1 MLIDIDS
8 SRRGTLTEQ
17 IVNGIQ
23 HLVEERRL
31 RFDTRLPSIRRF
43 AAAHK
48 ISTFTVVQ
56 AYDRLVAS
64 GHVRSR
70 PGSGFFVG
78 KPASPVASDDG
89 EGRLDKATDALWL
102 MHRQTKDFEFKHL
115 PGSGSMPSRWL
126 ADSGLAQ
133 AMRSISRLGDSGF
146 IGGYANPR
154 GFTPLRE
161 AIGRQLSEI
170 GIGAPPDQILLTVGI
185 TGAID
190 LLGRYLLRPGDVV
203 LVDDPGYFQ
212 TFGHMQFLG
221 ATVRGVPWTATGPD
235 LEQLETLARTLSPRL
250 FITSP
255 IVQNPTGRS
264 MSRGSA
270 FRLLQL
276 AEQYDF
282 YVIEDD
288 MFAVFHP
295 APPPRLASL
304 DQLNRVIHVNSFSKD
319 LSPQIRVG
327 YLAGH
332 RDLVRE
338 LLDVKMLTQATTTE
352 LTERLVHEALVN
364 GQFRK
369 HLARLSATIR
379 RARDKAQLGLE
390 AIGLKSDVGDFHGVF
405 AWMTVPGAN
414 DTVPLAE
421 TAAERGMLLAPGAM
435 FRPGMA
441 PSSMM
446 RFNVGFCQA
455 PGTFRLLEAVLNP
468 S

>member
-1 MLIDIDS
+1 MLIDVDL

-17 IVNGIQ
+17 IVGGIRR
-23 HLVEERRL
+23 LVEERRL

-78 KPASPVASDDG
+78 KPSSPVASDEG
-89 EGRLDKATDALWL
+89 EDRLDEATDALWL

-133 AMRSISRLGDSGF
+133 AMRSASRMGQFDF
-146 IGGYANPR
+146 IGRYANPR

-161 AIGRQLSEI
+161 AIGRQLSDI
-170 GIGAPPDQILLTVGI
+170 GIDAPPDQILLTVGI

-190 LLGRYLLRPGDVV
+190 LLGRHLLRPGDVV

-212 TFGHMQFLG
+212 TFAHMHFLG
-221 ATVRGVPWTATGPD
+221 AKVRGVPWTATGPD
-235 LEQLETLARTLSPRL
+235 LEQLESMAGSLAPRL
-250 FITSP
+250 CITSP

-264 MSRGSA
+264 VSRGSA
-270 FRLLQL
+270 FRLLRL

-282 YVIEDD
+282 YIVEDD
-288 MFAVFHP
+288 TFAVFHP
-295 APPPRLASL
+295 APTPRLASL

-338 LLDVKMLTQATTTE
+338 LLDVKILTQATTTE
-352 LTERLVHEALVN
+352 LTERLVHEVLTN
-364 GQFRK
+364 GQYRK

-379 RARDKAQLGLE
+379 RARDKALPGLE
-390 AIGLKSDVGDFHGVF
+390 AIGLECDVGDSHGLF
-405 AWMTVPGAN
+405 AWMKVPEAN
-414 DTVPLAE
+414 DTVSLAE
-421 TAAERGMLLAPGAM
+421 TAAERSMLLAPGAM
-435 FRPGMA
+435 FRPGMS

-455 PGTFRLLEAVLNP
+455 PGTLRLLEAVLNP
-468 S
+468 P